1 MLRPFL
7 FAAALGLCPP
17 AIAGTHVTYAGE
29 TPDRAMTIEVADN
42 GDARISDGQS
52 DDYGL
57 MLGGHFYIV
66 GHQDGAVRVVRI
78 EDVAAAIDQVLPPVF
93 KGVLSG
99 ARPAPPKA
107 FRAVQKGTR
116 TVAGQAGTVYA
127 IYGLDDTKPEAAQ
140 DFVVSDDP
148 ALKPVGA
155 VLEQFMN
162 AAIVPAAPLLG
173 SATAAI
179 IASTRAVFA
188 LGTPLDAG
196 GRFRLTSLVTADVPP
211 DRLALPAQPET
222 VETLVSE
229 MRAMQPKR

>member
-7 FAAALGLCPP
+7 FAAVLGLCPP

-29 TPDRAMTIEVADN
+29 TPDRTMTIEVADN
-42 GDARISDGQS
+42 GDARISDGRS
-52 DDYGL
+52 SDYGL
-57 MLGGHFYIV
+57 MLSGHFYV
-66 GHQDGAVRVVRI
+66 VAHQNGTVRVMRI
-78 EDVAAAIDQVLPPVF
+78 EDVAAAIDQVIPPVF

-107 FRAVQKGTR
+107 FRAVKKGTR
-116 TVAGQAGTVYA
+116 SVAGHAGTVYA
-127 IYGLDDTKPEAAQ
+127 IYGLDDAKPEAAQ
-140 DFVVSDDP
+140 DFVMSDDP

-173 SATAAI
+173 GSAADI
-179 IASTRAVFA
+179 IASTRAIFA

-211 DRLALPAQPET
+211 DRLALPAQPAT
-222 VETLVSE
+222 VETLVSGR
-229 MRAMQPKR
+229 RAMQPKR